1 MNRNK
6 TIIYITVV
14 ALVLIILIP
23 TIYTIV
29 KKHNDRLINVTYK
42 RIEEA
47 AKDCYLKGVCLDEKI
62 TLKQLY
68 ENKYLEK
75 ESDPIT
81 KEYYNEESYVER
93 KDKKFKFIEVDNV

>member
-6 TIIYITVV
+6 VIIYITIV

-23 TIYTIV
+23 TTMKIV
-29 KKHNDRLINVTYK
+29 KKHNNRMISVTHK

-47 AKDCYLKGVCLDEKI
+47 TRECYLDGKCMDEKT
-62 TLKQLY
+62 TLKKLY
-68 ENKYLEK
+68 ENDYLKK

-93 KDKKFKFIEVDNV
+93 KGKTFNFVEVDNV